1 MDSITGKGQLNG
13 LQDARRHVVW
23 SALLSRNLGISLSLC
38 LLALH
43 EINDNVTDNLENIFS
58 KQNPKS
64 LNATYM
70 DFFNNALGVM
80 IGHNFKGSEEEMIEH
95 IEEKIFMGEFI
106 IVNKSNEFVPSSKLF
121 RD

>member
-1 MDSITGKGQLNG
+1 
-13 LQDARRHVVW
+13 
-23 SALLSRNLGISLSLC
+23 
-38 LLALH
+38 
-43 EINDNVTDNLENIFS
+43 
-58 KQNPKS
+58 
-64 LNATYM
+64 M